1 MLICYVIVV
10 HQTTSIPDTQ
20 HHCAEFVLVPVTKS
34 CRAHIY
40 QKRIIISLAQNL
52 FLFSHHDHT
61 SISRKNETWVFGS
74 GFGRSSRVLG
84 RGGKTSTSSS
94 SLEITTSLFLLS
106 VKIFPIVR
114 WIPSKTTQKMLV
126 AIVQSSLTWATES
139 FLCAVGEHT
148 HGTIPT
154 RLLDGMVGSMHE
166 HGQIS
171 AFESTQIIHWI
182 QIILCCSR
190 LMLFPSLLCIFTTTL
205 HHSLLLLLSFFFV
218 LFFVVILIL
227 TVFFTPIVLVCCK
240 SGFCYHCILF
250 WLILWQP
257 LNISMSFHCK
267 NLAIT
272 CFCLSNK
279 KLQTLLFH
287 WGEIQKRAF
296 NDGWNNL
303 DLISHWK
310 SGNIPF
316 PCQFL
321 PQSQK
326 ETNFVSFF
334 VEEKFFLCDKC
345 HFCHCQCNVHDWSS
359 QLTTAVF
366 CHNELEHSLSHF
378 LSHFLKCR
386 STTSKTREHTSV
398 WTMKH
403 CHCSHVFSKMNLVC
417 VAEHLTQWVI
427 FDVHDCWCPW
437 KRLSG
442 VNFSHRVALSWTIVL
457 CSLCTKLFLHWMND
471 SMQMHS
477 QQIWFFNPWAL
488 FPQFAFFHL
497 QSMGNKLQW
506 AFSWHQTTE
515 KRALASLGD
524 CNHCCHFTWTRHAPA
539 DAKQ

>member
-20 HHCAEFVLVPVTKS
+20 HHCAESVLVPVTKS
-34 CRAHIY
+34 CRAHVY

-52 FLFSHHDHT
+52 LLFSHHDDHT
-61 SISRKNETWVFGS
+61 SISRKNETWVLGC

-139 FLCAVGEHT
+139 GFGW
-148 HGTIPT
+148 
-154 RLLDGMVGSMHE
+154 DGWLNAWTWANQCFWVNSN
-166 HGQIS
+166 
-171 AFESTQIIHWI
+171 
-182 QIILCCSR
+182 
-190 LMLFPSLLCIFTTTL
+190 
-205 HHSLLLLLSFFFV
+205 HSLDSNHFVLFQIDVFSISLVHFHHHTSSFIAAFALILLI

-267 NLAIT
+267 NLAMT

-417 VAEHLTQWVI
+417 VAEHLT
-427 FDVHDCWCPW
+427 
-437 KRLSG
+437 
-442 VNFSHRVALSWTIVL
+442 
-457 CSLCTKLFLHWMND
+457 
-471 SMQMHS
+471 
-477 QQIWFFNPWAL
+477 
-488 FPQFAFFHL
+488 
-497 QSMGNKLQW
+497 
-506 AFSWHQTTE
+506 
-515 KRALASLGD
+515 
-524 CNHCCHFTWTRHAPA
+524 
-539 DAKQ
+539 